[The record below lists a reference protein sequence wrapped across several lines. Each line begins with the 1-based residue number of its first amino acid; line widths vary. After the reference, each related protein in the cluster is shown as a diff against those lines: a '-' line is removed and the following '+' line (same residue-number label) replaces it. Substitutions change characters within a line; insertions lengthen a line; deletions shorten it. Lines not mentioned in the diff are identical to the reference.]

1 EARGGGRMQWR
12 ETKGAHEAPGGPS
25 RLVPQAGRGL
35 LKDRAY
41 DEIKRYILSTDFA
54 PGTFLAERQ
63 LAAQLG
69 MSKTPVKAAL
79 ERLELEGFISV
90 SPQQGIV
97 VRDLSAREIADQY
110 EIRAALETYT
120 LRAVAGNLTSDQVAA
135 VRANLAAQRRLR
147 GSAKVEEMAAL
158 DSAFHGLF
166 AQFLDNQEVLRVLNQ
181 LRDKMLRIIT
191 KVFRLNPRRIDTS
204 YEEHLALAEA
214 AIAGDGELA
223 ARLMEVHLA
232 RGKQMI
238 LARRE

>member
-1 EARGGGRMQWR
+1 MRSE
-12 ETKGAHEAPGGPS
+12 EKNGAELAGAGTV
-25 RLVPQAGRGL
+25 RLVASAGRGL
-35 LKDRAY
+35 LKERAY
-41 DEIKRYILSTDFA
+41 DAIKRHILSNDFA

-79 ERLELEGFISV
+79 ERLELEGFITV

-110 EIRAALETYT
+110 EIRTALETYI
-120 LRAVAGNLTSDQVAA
+120 LRAVAGRLTRDQVAT
-135 VRANLAAQRRLR
+135 VRTNLSAQKRLR
-147 GSAKVEEMAAL
+147 GSANVEEMAAL

-166 AQFLDNQEVLRVLNQ
+166 AQFLDNQEVLRVLGQ
-181 LRDKMLRIIT
+181 LRDKMLRVIT

-238 LARRE
+238 LARGE